1 MVKEVDDRADE
12 EGERRAVIEA
22 TAVIVEEW
30 SNVGESSEEDRRESF
45 IGLISAL
52 CRSNVEVEQ
61 EVRKVPMPECADIV
75 KGPRNGYESG
85 GVRGI

>member
-22 TAVIVEEW
+22 AAVIVEER
-30 SNVGESSEEDRRESF
+30 SNVDESSEEDRREGF
-45 IGLISAL
+45 IGSISAV

-61 EVRKVPMPECADIV
+61 EVRKVPILGCADILMS
-75 KGPRNGYESG
+75 P
-85 GVRGI
+85 